1 MSSKDRDASTI
12 TVQLDG
18 QPHEVRAGTTLAQ
31 LVHALGHE
39 PQAISTA
46 VNGSFVAR
54 SARDRVLGSN
64 DVVLF
69 FQPVVGG

>member
-1 MSSKDRDASTI
+1 MNPADGHPPVI
-12 TVQLDG
+12 TVRLDG

-39 PQAISTA
+39 ERAVSTA

-54 SARDRVLGSN
+54 GARDRALGSG
-64 DVVLF
+64 DVVLL